1 MTKSDS
7 LAKTKTLSA
16 SGESAGTIGPYH
28 LLQKIGEGGMG
39 EVWVAEQQK
48 PIHRRVAL
56 KLIKAGMD
64 THQVIARFESERQA
78 LAMMDH
84 PAIAKVFEAG
94 ETDDGRPYFVMEHV
108 QGIPITAYCDQNRLT
123 TLERLELF
131 RQVCEGVQHAHQKA
145 IIHRDLKPSNILV
158 AIQDGKAVPKII
170 DFGVAKAT
178 AHSLTERTM
187 YTELGMMVGTPEYM
201 SPEQAEMSGQNVDTR
216 TDVYSL
222 GAILYELLVGALPFD
237 PKELRQAGFDEIR
250 RRIREVDPPRPSTR
264 LSTMGEASTTQA
276 QNRRT
281 ERPALI
287 RELRGDLDWITMKA
301 LEKDRTR
308 RYGSPSEL
316 AADIDRYL
324 QHQPIIA
331 RPPSTVYKARKF
343 VRRHRV
349 GVGVAATLAT
359 LLVAFS
365 ITTALQARRIARE
378 RDRANQEAET
388 SKQVSDFMVNLFR
401 VSDPSEARGNS
412 ITAREILDKGAEKIE
427 TGLAGQ
433 PLVQTRMMDAMGQ
446 VYLNL
451 GLFGRAE
458 QLLKKAIEVRK
469 KDGGEDQPPVADG
482 LLNLAWLYLMQRRTA
497 DAEPLVRQSLQI
509 LEAKRPGETWEMSR
523 AFLMLGIMHRD
534 RSEFKPAHEYLDRA
548 LAICEKLFP
557 PDDERVSYPLYHLG
571 WLHKQSAEFGEAEKY
586 LERSLAIME
595 KKLGPEHPSVIWGLN
610 DLAVV
615 ADNKGDYAKAKSLYD
630 RALAVGEKVWGP
642 EHAYLSTP
650 LNNLGVL
657 HWRLGEYRE
666 AEACYRRSLAIR
678 EKAYGPEHPYVA
690 GCLNNLGLIYQETGR
705 YGLARQ
711 YYERSLAINEK
722 NGDPESRGVAE
733 NLNNLAIVDFYS
745 RQYPQSRARYERALA
760 ITEKILGPDHRD
772 VGSLVYDYAS
782 LLRATGDYAKAEA
795 YYERSRKINERVFGP
810 ENVGVA
816 ACFIGLAKVYAAR
829 GEPEKA
835 AEFYRRAVAVYEK
848 IQRANDANTLFA
860 RAGYWAVARDQE
872 EALKFLKLAIDKGY
886 KRLFFD
892 EPDFSFLAKNGEFQ
906 ALAAASKKRLG
917 LD

>member
-1 MTKSDS
+1 MTKSDP
-7 LAKTKTLSA
+7 LAKTKTLSS

-39 EVWVAEQQK
+39 EVWAAEQQK
-48 PIHRRVAL
+48 PLRRRVAL

-64 THQVIARFESERQA
+64 TRQVIARFESERQA

-237 PKELRQAGFDEIR
+237 PKELRRAGFDEIR

-316 AADIDRYL
+316 ATDIDRYL

-458 QLLKKAIEVRK
+458 QLLKKTIEVRK
-469 KDGGEDQPPVADG
+469 KDGGEDPLPVADG
-482 LLNLAWLYLMQRRTA
+482 LLNLAWLYLMQGRA
-497 DAEPLVRQSLQI
+497 AEAEPLVRRSLQI
-509 LEAKRPGETWEMSR
+509 LEAKRPGETGEMSR
-523 AFLMLGIMHRD
+523 AFLMLGIVHRN

-557 PDDERVSYPLYHLG
+557 PDDERISYPLYHLG
-571 WLHKQSAEFGEAEKY
+571 WLHKQTAEFGEAEKY

-615 ADNKGDYAKAKSLYD
+615 ADNKGDYQKAKSLYD
-630 RALAVGEKVWGP
+630 RALASGEKVWGP
-642 EHAYLSTP
+642 EHAYLSNP

-678 EKAYGPEHPYVA
+678 EKTYGPEHPYVA
-690 GCLNNLGLIYQETGR
+690 GSLNNLGLIYQQMGKLD
-705 YGLARQ
+705 LARQ
-711 YYERSLAINEK
+711 YYERSLAINRK
-722 NGDPESRGVAE
+722 KGDETIGVAE
-733 NLNNLAIVDFYS
+733 NLDNLAIVDSSSGRYA
-745 RQYPQSRARYERALA
+745 QAQARFELSLR
-760 ITEKILGPDHRD
+760 IQEKILGPDHANIA
-772 VGSLVYDYAS
+772 GLLFDYAFM
-782 LLRATGDYAKAEA
+782 LRATGA
-795 YYERSRKINERVFGP
+795 YDRAVACYERALKIKEKVFGP
-810 ENVGVA
+810 ESAGVA
-816 ACFIGLAKVYAAR
+816 QCLLGLAKVYAVR
-829 GEPEKA
+829 GVPEKA
-835 AEFYRRAVAVYEK
+835 ASFYERALAMYEK
-848 IQRANDANTLFA
+848 IGQSENPATLYGQA
-860 RAGYWAVARDQE
+860 CYWAVSRDE
-872 EALKFLKLAIDKGY
+872 EKALRFLKLALEKGF
-886 KRLFFD
+886 KLASFD
-892 EPDFSFLAKNGEFQ
+892 GGDLAALRENREFQ
-906 ALAAASKKRLG
+906 ALAAASKKQLG